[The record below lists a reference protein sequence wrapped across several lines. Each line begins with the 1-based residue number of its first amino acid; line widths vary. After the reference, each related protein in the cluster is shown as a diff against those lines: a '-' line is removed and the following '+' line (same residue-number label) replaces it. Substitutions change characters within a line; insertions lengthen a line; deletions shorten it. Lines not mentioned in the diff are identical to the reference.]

1 MTAGGSRRTAGRQ
14 GPAAPRRRSGRSE
27 GGAAAPLAGWYAE
40 RGRHDLPWRAS
51 RDRWAVLVSE
61 VMLQQTQAGRVAAV
75 WPGFMARFPTPE
87 AMAAVPAGDVI
98 AAWGTLGY
106 PRRARRLWEAAGR
119 IAAGGWPHDLADLPG
134 VGRYTADA
142 VAAQA
147 DGHDTAAIE
156 TNIRRVVERHAGR
169 RLTPAEAAA
178 ASRAAGRPLTGRDRL
193 LALMDVGAVLCRP
206 AAPRCPDCPLEP
218 GCATAASIATGEAG
232 PAPSPSPGGPV
243 RGPGPAAAVPWRE
256 LGRPAR
262 QPAYEGS
269 FRQRR
274 GRVLAELRAGPRPS
288 AALDAAALASL
299 VEDGLAALDGPL
311 ARLP

>member
-1 MTAGGSRRTAGRQ
+1 MTVGGR
-14 GPAAPRRRSGRSE
+14 
-27 GGAAAPLAGWYAE
+27 APLAAWYAGH
-40 RGRHDLPWRAS
+40 GRHDLPWRAT

-61 VMLQQTQAGRVAAV
+61 VMLQQTQVGRVAGV

-87 AMAAVPAGDVI
+87 AMASTGAGEVI

-119 IAAGGWPHDLADLPG
+119 IAAAGWPADLADLPG
-134 VGRYTADA
+134 VGRYTAEA
-142 VAAQA
+142 IRAQV
-147 DGHDTAAIE
+147 DGHDAPAIE

-169 RLTPAEAAA
+169 TLSPAEAAA
-178 ASRAAGRPLTGRDRL
+178 ASRAAGHPLTGRDRL

-206 AAPRCPDCPLEP
+206 RAPHCPECPLEP
-218 GCATAASIATGEAG
+218 DCATAAAIATGHAPGAG
-232 PAPSPSPGGPV
+232 ATLSPTSAPTAPLH
-243 RGPGPAAAVPWRE
+243 WRE
-256 LGRPAR
+256 LGRRPR
-262 QPAYEGS
+262 QAAYEGS

-288 AALDAAALASL
+288 ATLDAAALDAL
-299 VEDGLAALDGPL
+299 IEDGLATLDGPL